1 MLHIHGNR
9 DSYKLWQTTYK
20 AIIGNSFI
28 GKLFIV
34 VHNKHDLEFFEE
46 IKTSVLHKVLP
57 VCLSQDTMYR
67 FLANEEEAKL
77 FEPFTL
83 SLENKVNFKNTP
95 YKNKRSL
102 DLLILGMCREGK
114 KFREIGNFAK
124 HVKEGTITFSFCGWT
139 PQGSIKESG
148 LFFAIK
154 NGLVNKIECSNNRVE
169 DSLINSMIEDCD
181 AIIDLKSI
189 NGNTSY
195 VSSGNISASVSM
207 QKPLIAHK
215 KNYPSFNCIRYSS
228 YRNLDEMICDYQ
240 NFQDTLTFHRYILRK
255 EKQERAIRCESLFE

>member
-1 MLHIHGNR
+1 
-9 DSYKLWQTTYK
+9 
-20 AIIGNSFI
+20 
-28 GKLFIV
+28 
-34 VHNKHDLEFFEE
+34 
-46 IKTSVLHKVLP
+46 
-57 VCLSQDTMYR
+57 MY
-67 FLANEEEAKL
+67 
-77 FEPFTL
+77 
-83 SLENKVNFKNTP
+83 
-95 YKNKRSL
+95 
-102 DLLILGMCREGK
+102 REGK
-114 KFREIGNFAK
+114 KFREIANFAK

-154 NGLVNKIECSNNRVE
+154 NGLVNKIECSNNKVE
-169 DSLINSMIEDCD
+169 DSLINNMIEDCD

-240 NFQDTLTFHRYILRK
+240 NFQDTLTFHRYFSGRK
-255 EKQERAIRCESLFE
+255 TRKGNKMKVFSNE